1 MKLHLPKL
9 LLTAVLAAV
18 AMAPAAW
25 ATTAWSGTG
34 GNTDTWTVQAND
46 SIDTAT
52 ASPNGDNNLFLRDQA
67 NTGNITANLTVS
79 DLGKAYTVKIQG
91 DENNTNNFDKLTIGT
106 LTLNDADATL
116 EISANN
122 SVYFNSITA
131 SPTCA
136 GINVYGTLE
145 LASGN
150 AYQRLYVEP
159 TATSSDS
166 DDAVDIN
173 VKNGGILDLTV
184 YRSTPEN
191 GSSRLTFDYWKGI
204 NNNQN
209 ITTEAGGWIKLA
221 DGFQPSLDSPYLLV
235 KNNAKEDF
243 TLNKNTWVN
252 GGLRFNSW
260 GKGGAVNVLTG
271 KALKLT
277 NDLKMESGSVLNIN
291 GGSVEASSVILGH
304 NNTNENNPGSI
315 QLSNGGTLKVGT
327 ITLNS
332 DKNRNTVT
340 MTDGV
345 LEITGTKA
353 ITAGSNT
360 TSTIAIGGTES
371 GKTVVLKAT
380 SQDWTLDYASGLTV
394 KNVTI
399 DAGNTRKIT
408 IDNATLN
415 GSIINNK
422 TLELG
427 SGNTVSALA
436 LSGSG
441 TTTLLDGFTNAGTL
455 DIASG
460 STVYLGGSIT
470 NNGTIT
476 GTLSISSLIHYSPG
490 SGTFT
495 GGLNDGNGVYAGS
508 YVIISSES
516 TNKSDISISYNTTT
530 YTTDA
535 NGAITPTTDDNT
547 IFQIT
552 NTEAGE
558 KVSTINA
565 ITTVTQ
571 IKMSNGTS
579 LIVDANPSDTIAVA
593 SGDSATLE
601 LNSASTDALSVSSF
615 SADSATINV
624 TKNATSK
631 SSELNLGTTA
641 HAIGSLVIGDGVTV
655 ISKYH
660 GDAGNASGF
669 VKNSL
674 TIKGGGTFKHT
685 DDGNNK
691 KLSPFGQGTGKLG
704 AITMGGD
711 TKTASML
718 LTNRSV
724 IDGTLLTLNGNT
736 LIGSAT
742 AEGAVTDAKES
753 PTTNRDNY
761 AILDFNGNNEVSVS
775 GTGNVVDAALRLRGG
790 TTTFNV
796 GKTDSVTGELALNGN
811 IFKASGEN
819 GTFAKKG
826 DGKLIIGSASSEMH
840 TVNVYSGTMQLNGGT
855 HSFGTL
861 DMSCSGNVGVG
872 TVTLKKSEEVGKQVV
887 LTASTLWLRS
897 AATLNIE
904 EGATLKLGNNGIVNI
919 KGTVGNTSSVST
931 TETAGKSYAVEGGD
945 STFFTI
951 SNAEVSVDTTSGNK
965 KISNILSNSK
975 LINAGSNKL
984 TTTNG
989 NSNFSAIDA
998 TKGNIDLTYFNQ
1010 QGLQNTLQEL
1020 TIGAGKIVGIY
1031 KEGAPATPATDNEA
1045 SITVASLTAGTG
1057 ATLNANL
1064 VLSSGATV
1072 KLADALT
1079 MGSTLT
1085 LGTGMTLSG
1094 DLVSTI
1100 KGMSDDGTVDLFTGV
1115 NALYLG
1121 NSSTASGALD
1131 ATSGVNLDTYFAF
1144 EGASKYY
1151 LGYSGGNV
1159 FAGVIPEPTTATLS
1173 LLALA
1178 GLAARRRRK

>member
-25 ATTAWSGTG
+25 ATTAWSGTD

-46 SIDTAT
+46 NIDTAT

-91 DENNTNNFDKLTIGT
+91 DENNTNNFNKLTIGT

-184 YRSTPEN
+184 YKTTPTG

-332 DKNRNTVT
+332 NGNQNTVT

-353 ITAGSNT
+353 ITAGTNT
-360 TSTIAIGGTES
+360 TSTIAIGGTET

-408 IDNATLN
+408 IDNATLD

-441 TTTLLDGFTNAGTL
+441 TTTLVDGFTNAGTL
-455 DIASG
+455 NIASG

-470 NNGTIT
+470 NNGEIT
-476 GTLSISSLIHYSPG
+476 GTLSISSLIHHIPG

-516 TNKSDISISYNTTT
+516 TNKSGISISYNNTT

-535 NGAITPTTDDNT
+535 NGAITPTTGDNT

-558 KVSTINA
+558 KVSTING
-565 ITTVTQ
+565 IDSVTK
-571 IKMSNGTS
+571 INMKNGTG
-579 LIVDANPSDTIAVA
+579 LIVDANTSDIITVA

-615 SADSATINV
+615 SADSATIKV
-624 TKNATSK
+624 TKNAASA
-631 SSELNLGTTA
+631 SSELSLGNKA
-641 HAIGSLVIGDGVTV
+641 HTIGSLVIGDGVTV
-655 ISKYH
+655 SSTYTH
-660 GDAGNASGF
+660 NDTANEYGF
-669 VKNSL
+669 IKDSL
-674 TIKGGGTFKHT
+674 TINAGGTFKHS
-685 DDGNNK
+685 GNGR
-691 KLSPFGQGTGKLG
+691 SPFGQGTGKLG
-704 AITMGGD
+704 SITMGGG
-711 TKTASML
+711 TKTASIL

-724 IDGTLLTLNGNT
+724 IGGTRLTLNGNT

-742 AEGAVTDAKES
+742 AEGAVTDANES
-753 PTTNRDNY
+753 TPTNRDNR
-761 AILDFNGNNEVSVS
+761 AILDFDGNNEVSVS

-790 TTTFNV
+790 ITTFNV
-796 GKTDSVTGELALNGN
+796 KKTESVTGELTINGN
-811 IFKASGEN
+811 IFKANN

-861 DMSCSGNVGVG
+861 DMSCTGNVGVG

-904 EGATLKLGNNGIVNI
+904 EGASLKLGNNGIVNI

-931 TETAGKSYAVEGGD
+931 TETDGKSYAVEGGD
-945 STFFTI
+945 STLFTI

-984 TTTNG
+984 TATNG

-998 TKGNIDLTYFNQ
+998 TKGNIDLTWFNQ

-1031 KEGAPATPATDNEA
+1031 KGNAPATPATDNEA

-1064 VLSSGATV
+1064 ELSSGATV
-1072 KLADALT
+1072 TLANALT

-1085 LGTGMTLSG
+1085 LNEGMTLSG
-1094 DLVSTI
+1094 ALVSTI

-1115 NALYLG
+1115 DTLYLG
-1121 NSSTASGALD
+1121 NSTTASGALD